1 MNKLVDNGP
10 GQFVGSYAIHCVLNH
25 PLSPVIQ
32 LGIRHTKK
40 KDLFTRW
47 SNNGVQE
54 STLQPNLAILETP
67 TAWGVP
73 SRLKGRVCRSI
84 GTCHQLAVCCS
95 VLQCVAVCCSVL
107 TCHQFA
113 VCCSVLQCVAV
124 CCSVLQCVWMSP
136 ICSVLQCVAVHCSAL
151 QCVSVCCSVL
161 QCVAVCWRVV
171 ATCCRVLQRVAECCS
186 VSCAVTNSIT
196 NSFSPLHT
204 SHGACD
210 GCFLVHACA
219 LVPYHD
225 LGLLQCVAVC
235 CSVLQCVA
243 VRCSAL

>member
-1 MNKLVDNGP
+1 MIKQRGTRIHSTAKLGHFGNPPPPHG
-10 GQFVGSYAIHCVLNH
+10 GFL
-25 PLSPVIQ
+25 
-32 LGIRHTKK
+32 R
-40 KDLFTRW
+40 
-47 SNNGVQE
+47 
-54 STLQPNLAILETP
+54 
-67 TAWGVP
+67 

-95 VLQCVAVCCSVL
+95 VW
-107 TCHQFA
+107 
-113 VCCSVLQCVAV
+113 QCVAV
-124 CCSVLQCVWMSP
+124 CCSVLQCAYMSP
-136 ICSVLQCVAVHCSAL
+136 T
-151 QCVSVCCSVL
+151 CSVL
-161 QCVAVCWRVV
+161 QCVAVCCRVV

-243 VRCSAL
+243 VRCRVLQCYA